1 MSLLSSIAAAGAR
14 AATAPVR
21 VPAVAVLGAGRAL
34 ERRTRAEL
42 STALERALPDLV
54 DRLSAQLLT
63 DEIVDR
69 ALARVE
75 QSGIAQRIADR
86 MLVDGIAEQ
95 IAERALAGPELER
108 MVAAAFRGPLVEE
121 AVTQLLESQAVWVL
135 VDEIAHSPSVTEA
148 IAHQGSG
155 FLDQV
160 AARLRERSRKADSRV
175 QELAHRVG
183 HAPSE
188 QQAPTERAPRPPRP
202 LAPPGGVKPRR
213 DGPATIEP
221 PGRLAGR

>member
-1 MSLLSSIAAAGAR
+1 MSLLSSIAAAGTRTAL
-14 AATAPVR
+14 APVR
-21 VPAVAVLGAGRAL
+21 VPVAVLGAGRAI

-42 STALERALPDLV
+42 IAAFERALPDLV
-54 DRLSAQLLT
+54 DNLSAQLLT

-75 QSGIAQRIADR
+75 QSGITQRIADR
-86 MLVDGIAEQ
+86 MLADGIAEQ

-108 MVAAAFRGPLVEE
+108 MIAAAFRGPLVEE

-160 AARLRERSRKADSRV
+160 AARLRERSRRADSRV

-188 QQAPTERAPRPPRP
+188 QALSETAPAPPRP
-202 LAPPGGVKPRR
+202 LAPPGGVKPGR
-213 DGPATIEP
+213 DGPPTIEP